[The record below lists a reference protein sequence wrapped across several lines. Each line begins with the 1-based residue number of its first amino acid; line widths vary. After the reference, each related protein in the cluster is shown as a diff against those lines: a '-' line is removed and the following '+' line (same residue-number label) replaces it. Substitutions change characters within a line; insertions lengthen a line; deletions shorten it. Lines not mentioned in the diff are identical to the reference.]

1 MNNPLL
7 HILHILHMSDPA
19 LPIGGFSHSAGLET
33 YVQQGVVHD
42 GATAGIF
49 IKQQLQRNLFYTD
62 AALVA
67 LSFDA
72 AINKDFDKII
82 KLDDLCSAVKLPK
95 ELRQASGKLGLRFL
109 KLFAPLVKD
118 EWQQQYLKSI
128 SDKKAEGHYCIAFG
142 VTGAAFNLTLKETLY
157 AFYYNAVSSFVTNS
171 VKLVPL
177 SQQTGQQLLFEL
189 LPLIDSLVEKGVTPD
204 ESMIGV
210 CCAGFDIRSMQH
222 ERLYTRLYMS

>member
-1 MNNPLL
+1 MNNPL
-7 HILHILHMSDPA
+7 LHILHMSDPA

-33 YVQQGVVHD
+33 YVQEGLVHD
-42 GATAGIF
+42 GATAGLF

-67 LSFDA
+67 LSFEA
-72 AINKDFDKII
+72 AMKNDFNRLVE
-82 KLDDLCSAVKLPK
+82 LDDVCSAVKLPK

-109 KLFAPLVKD
+109 KLFSPLLKH
-118 EWQQQYLKSI
+118 ELQQQYLQLI

-142 VTGAAFNLTLKETLY
+142 VTGAALNLGLKETLY

-189 LPLIDSLVEKGVTPD
+189 LPLIDSLVEQGMLPD